1 MLKTFAT
8 VAMDSFE
15 YVAMDSFKHKS
26 GFIFKCPTRHCTK
39 KWSFPFK
46 IFVVNTTEVADLV
59 IY

>member
-15 YVAMDSFKHKS
+15 YVAMDSLKHKL

-39 KWSFPFK
+39 KMKFS
-46 IFVVNTTEVADLV
+46 I
-59 IY
+59 